1 MIRKEI
7 LSGVIESQRN
17 WILHLEKGILREK
30 IKDIKFFDSFAF
42 VITGIRRCGKSTML
56 SQILN
61 KQKKFYYLN
70 LEDPRLEGFEL
81 GDFNRADEI
90 FKELYGQGGIYFFD
104 EVQNIPKWESFIRF
118 LTDKKETIVL
128 TGSNASLLS
137 RELGTKLTG
146 RNIQLEL
153 YPFSYR
159 EFLKLQKLNP
169 GKKSFEEYLIDG
181 GFPEFLKRGDKTIL
195 QELLK
200 DVVMRDI
207 VNRYG
212 IKNTS
217 VLRKLA
223 IYLISHAGKEF
234 SHNSLKRMFEI
245 KSVQSI
251 IDYVS
256 YLEDSYLI
264 FTVPKFSYSYKKQQ
278 MNPKKVYSIDNGLS
292 NANSITFSEDKGKM
306 LENSV
311 FLELKRRY
319 QEIFYYQKSGEC
331 DFLVKEKGILGAIQV
346 CYELND
352 ENEKREING
361 LLEALKELK
370 LKEGLILTYDQEDEY
385 SIEGKKIAVKPVW
398 KWLEGDLSWQSK
410 RKIL

>member
-1 MIRKEI
+1 MISKEI
-7 LSGVIESQRN
+7 LREVIESQRN
-17 WILHLEKGILREK
+17 WILHIEKGVLREK
-30 IKDIKFFDSFAF
+30 IKDTKFFDSFAF

-56 SQILN
+56 SQMLN
-61 KQKKFYYLN
+61 KRENFYYLN
-70 LEDPRLEGFEL
+70 LEDPRLDGFEF
-81 GDFNRADEI
+81 GDFNKANEI
-90 FKELYGQGGIYFFD
+90 FKELYGQEGIYFFD
-104 EVQNIPKWESFIRF
+104 EVQNIPKWEGFIRF

-137 RELGTKLTG
+137 KELGTKLTG

-159 EFLKLQKLNP
+159 EFLKLQKLEAC
-169 GKKSFEEYLIDG
+169 KKSFEEYMIKG
-181 GFPEFLKRGDKTIL
+181 GFPEFLKRDDKTIL

-217 VLRKLA
+217 ILRKLA
-223 IYLISHAGKEF
+223 IYLVSHVGKEF
-234 SHNSLKRMFEI
+234 SYNSLKRMFEI

-264 FTVPKFSYSYKKQQ
+264 FTLPRFSYSYKKQQ
-278 MNPKKVYSIDNGLS
+278 MNPKKAYSIDNGLS
-292 NANSITFSEDKGKM
+292 NANSITFSKDKGKM
-306 LENSV
+306 LENNV
-311 FLELKRRY
+311 FLELKRKYR
-319 QEIFYYQKSGEC
+319 EIFYYQKKGEC
-331 DFLVKEKGILGAIQV
+331 DFLIKERDTLSAIQV
-346 CYELND
+346 CYELNN
-352 ENEKREING
+352 ENKTREING

-370 LKEGLILTYDQEDEY
+370 LKEGLILTCDQEDEY
-385 SIEGKKIAVKPVW
+385 SVDGKKIVVKPVW
-398 KWLEGDLSWQSK
+398 KWLLAMH
-410 RKIL
+410 